1 MNVLI
6 VDDEISSIQA
16 VSNGIGWDRLGIEHV
31 YTAANVQEAIRQ
43 FDGSPIDILLSDI
56 EMPMGSGL
64 ELLQWTNKHYPNVKC
79 VFMTCHA
86 EFHLLQEAMRLGS
99 VDYIL
104 KPLDFSKVEL
114 VLKET
119 MEKIRT
125 ERMLKD
131 NSSSWIQNKN
141 TVVKQFWKD
150 FFLGEIS
157 PNKDSLTNYFRQKR
171 LDVNLEGLYVPIL
184 IVTKKWTE
192 NVSKEDQKLLQYGLR
207 NITEELFV
215 IPETESE
222 VISFSDTSI
231 LVMLQ
236 MDGHSEGYDL
246 NRQIEK
252 CCRQVI
258 DAAKIY
264 IKEIVCCYIGVNDA
278 IYEMPSVIE
287 SLQEMD
293 FNNVIHEPNV
303 YFLHQDQNNKEG
315 YAYSDNRIGQWR
327 EWLKQGRYAEVR
339 EKIEDQLT
347 PQGQKFNINRVFLRR
362 FTSDFY
368 YLIFGFTADRNIFVN
383 ELFAHEQSNRLLE
396 KASESLDGLLQ
407 WVNHAMD
414 MMQNFDQV
422 NANRDNPVERTKQ
435 FIRMHLSDELSMEQ
449 IANNVYLNPDY
460 LTRIFKKQ
468 VGVSISKY
476 MINKKMEAAKDLLM
490 QTDKSIGEVAMLVG
504 YYNYSSFNRIF
515 TKETGMSPQEFK
527 KQQQKQYDR

>member
-6 VDDEISSIQA
+6 VDDEISAIQA
-16 VSNGIGWDRLGIEHV
+16 VSNGIEWGKLGIEHV

-86 EFHLLQEAMRLGS
+86 EFNLLQEAMRLGS
-99 VDYIL
+99 VNYIL
-104 KPLDFSKVEL
+104 KPLDFSKVEI
-114 VLKET
+114 VLQET

-125 ERMLKD
+125 ERMLKE
-131 NSSSWIQNKN
+131 NSNSWIQNKK

-171 LDVNLEGLYVPIL
+171 LNVNLESLYLPIL

-207 NITEELFV
+207 NITEELLKISDAV
-215 IPETESE
+215 RE

-236 MDGHSEGYDL
+236 IDGRPEGDILY
-246 NRQIEK
+246 RQIET
-252 CCRQVI
+252 CSRQVI
-258 DAAKIY
+258 DAARIY
-264 IKEIVCCYIGVNDA
+264 IKEIVCCYIGVKDT
-278 IYEMPSVIE
+278 IYEMPSIIE

-293 FNNVIHEPNV
+293 FNNVIYEPDV
-303 YFLHQDQNNKEG
+303 YFLHQGQNNKER
-315 YAYSDNRIGQWR
+315 YAYSDNPIGQWR
-327 EWLKQGRYAEVR
+327 EWMKQGRYAQVLKE
-339 EKIEDQLT
+339 IEDRLT
-347 PQGQKFNINRVFLRR
+347 PQGQMFNINRDFLRK
-362 FTSDFY
+362 FSSDYY
-368 YLIFGFTADRNIFVN
+368 YLIFGFAADRNIFVN
-383 ELFAHEQSNRLLE
+383 ELFADDQSNLLLE

-414 MMQNFDQV
+414 RMRNFDQA

-435 FIRMHLSDELSMEQ
+435 YINMHLSEELSMEQ
-449 IANNVYLNPDY
+449 IANNVHLNPDY

-468 VGVSISKY
+468 VGVSISKH
-476 MINKKMEAAKDLLM
+476 MINKKMEAAKDLMM
-490 QTDKSIGEVAMLVG
+490 QTDKSIGEIALLVG

-527 KQQQKQYDR
+527 KQQQKQFDR